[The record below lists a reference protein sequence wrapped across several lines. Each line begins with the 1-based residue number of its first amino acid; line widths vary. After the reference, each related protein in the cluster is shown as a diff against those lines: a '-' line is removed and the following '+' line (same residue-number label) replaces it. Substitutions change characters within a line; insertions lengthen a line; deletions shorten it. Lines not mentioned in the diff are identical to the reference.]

1 MCGIAG
7 IICEAGEKP
16 DRSRLGGMMSFLG
29 HRGPDEKGIF
39 TDRNAGLAHVRLS
52 IIDLEGGR
60 QPIQNEDGTLTI
72 VFNGEI
78 FNYREL
84 RSDLIARGHRFST
97 ASDTEVILH
106 LYEDRGAECVHH
118 LNGQWAF
125 AIWDSRKNRL
135 FASRDPL
142 GIRPFFFAEAGKRLF
157 FASEVKSLFVNEEIR
172 REIDPEALDQIFTI
186 WTTIPP
192 RTVFKGVNEL
202 PPGHNLTAERG
213 SVDVGPY
220 WDLSYGEIDSGLTE
234 EDCSEK
240 LIELLV
246 DAVRLR
252 LRSDVPVGAYLSGGL
267 DSSLTCALIRKFT
280 NAPIRTFSVTFE
292 SAEFDESPYQKEV
305 ARFLGTEHQEVMCTR
320 DDIGRAFPD
329 VMWHTEKPVVRTAP
343 APLFLLSKLVRE
355 EGYKVVVTGEGA
367 DELLGGYDIYKEAK
381 IRRFWGAEPDSKT
394 RPLLLKR
401 LYPYLRNLQSQSSDY
416 LRAFFHVKGED
427 LSNPLFSHLP
437 RWAMT
442 SGIKIFFSRDVKAAL
457 KDADVFDELRGG
469 LPAGFDMWDGFNRAQ
484 YLETSHFLPGYLLS
498 SQGDRMTMAHSVEG
512 RYPFLDPAVV
522 DFSGRIPPRF
532 RMKALNEKYVLKR
545 GARGLVPPSVLKRP
559 KQPYRAPDA
568 VSFFKGRE
576 RAEPLEYVEELL
588 SESRIKEDGL
598 FDAGS
603 VKKLVE
609 KALSGRVIGIR
620 DNMAFVG
627 ILSTQLVVEQFV
639 RNFGKWANNE
649 SDRRSGS
656 AVRG

>member
-1 MCGIAG
+1 
-7 IICEAGEKP
+7 EAGEKP
-16 DRSRLGGMMSFLG
+16 DRSRLCGMISLLS

-39 TDRNAGLAHVRLS
+39 TDRNVGLAHARLS

-60 QPIQNEDGTLTI
+60 QPIQNEDRSLTI

-84 RSDLIARGHRFST
+84 RRDLIAGGHRFST

-106 LYEDRGAECVHH
+106 LYEDRGTDCVHQ

-125 AIWDSRKNRL
+125 AIWDSRKSRL

-142 GIRPFFFAEAGKRLF
+142 GIRPFFYAEAAKRFF
-157 FASEVKSLFVNEEIR
+157 FASEVKSLFVNEELT
-172 REIDPEALDQIFTI
+172 REIDLEALDEIFTI

-192 RTVFKGVNEL
+192 RTVFKDVHEL
-202 PPGHNLTAERG
+202 PPGHNLTVENG
-213 SVDVGPY
+213 SIDVRPY
-220 WDLSYGEIDSGLTE
+220 RQLGYGGIDASLTE

-246 DAVRLR
+246 NSVRLR

-280 NAPIRTFSVTFE
+280 DAPIRTFSVTFD

-305 ARFLGTEHQEVMCTR
+305 VRFLGTEHQEVRCTK
-320 DDIGRAFPD
+320 DDIGRVFPD
-329 VMWHTEKPVVRTAP
+329 VLWHTEKPVVRTAP

-381 IRRFWGAEPDSKT
+381 IRRFWGAAPDSKT

-401 LYPYLRNLQSQSSDY
+401 LYPYLKNLQSQSSDY
-416 LRAFFHVKGED
+416 LRAFFHVRQED
-427 LSNPLFSHLP
+427 LSNPFFSHLP

-457 KDADVFDELRGG
+457 KGFDVYRELCGE
-469 LPAGFDMWDGFNRAQ
+469 LPAEFDGWDGFSRAQ
-484 YLETSHFLPGYLLS
+484 YLETRYFLPGYLLS
-498 SQGDRMTMAHSVEG
+498 SQGDRMAMAHSVEG
-512 RYPFLDPAVV
+512 RYPFLDPEVV
-522 DFSGRIPPRF
+522 DFSARIPPRVK
-532 RMKALNEKYVLKR
+532 MKALNEKYVLKR
-545 GARGLVPPSVLKRP
+545 GAGGLVPPSVLKRP
-559 KQPYRAPDA
+559 KQPYRSPDA
-568 VSFFKGRE
+568 VSFFSGGE
-576 RAEPLEYVEELL
+576 RPERLEYVEELL
-588 SESRIKEDGL
+588 SESRIKENGL

-609 KALSGRVIGIR
+609 KARSGRVTGIR

-639 RNFGKWANNE
+639 RNFGKRAKNE
-649 SDRRSGS
+649 ADRRSG
-656 AVRG
+656 AAIRNR